1 MRSEEAAMKFL
12 VYSPDQAYLLPPS
25 VKDILGEEHLC
36 FFLCRLVKGLDL
48 SVFEQ
53 AYEEEGRPGYHPAL
67 LVAVWLYAY
76 ALGVTS
82 SRRLEQRIREDL
94 AFRYLAGGATPD
106 YWTLNQF
113 RRRHARAINDL
124 FTQVLE
130 AARDAGLGRLGHVAI
145 DSTRVAANASRNRVE
160 SEDALRRERAKLRRQ
175 VRRWQQACDAADP
188 NETPGTVIDPQAQQ
202 AVEARLAE
210 IPRRLEKLRNAG
222 LRKRSRTD
230 PDSRFLRERQG
241 FTLGYTVT
249 VATSEDHLIVAQRV
263 GQEATD
269 NASLLPVVEAVEQR
283 CGETP
288 QRVSAD
294 SGFFS
299 LENLRALEARGI
311 EGYVPDANLAHELN
325 ARGRRGRAGRLHHP
339 EQRRMRQRLR
349 SPAGRA
355 VYARRKAIIEPVFG
369 VLKEQRGM
377 RRFRLRGLAE
387 VAVEMA
393 LAATAYN
400 LTRLWSL
407 QRAQAGG

>member
-1 MRSEEAAMKFL
+1 MRFL
-12 VYSPDQAYLLPPS
+12 PYSPDQAYLLPPS
-25 VKDILGEEHLC
+25 VREVLGEEHLC
-36 FFLCRLVKGLDL
+36 FFLHRVVERLDL
-48 SVFEQ
+48 RGFEQ
-53 AYEEEGRPGYHPAL
+53 DYVEEGPPAYAPGL
-67 LVAVWLYAY
+67 MVKVWLYAY

-82 SRRLEQRIREDL
+82 SRRLEQRMREDL

-106 YWTLNQF
+106 HWTLNEF
-113 RRRHARAINDL
+113 RRDHRRAINDL

-130 AARDAGLGRLGHVAI
+130 WARAAGLGRLGHVAI

-160 SEDALRRERAKLRRQ
+160 SQEALRRERAKLRRQ
-175 VRRWQQACDAADP
+175 VRRWQQQCDAADP
-188 NETPGTVIDPQAQQ
+188 NETPGTALDATEQRAG
-202 AVEARLAE
+202 EARLAE
-210 IPRRLEKLRNAG
+210 IPRRLEKLRKAG
-222 LRKRSRTD
+222 LAKRSRTD

-241 FTLGYTVT
+241 FTLGYTVALA
-249 VATSEDHLIVAQRV
+249 VSEDHVILEQRV
-263 GQEATD
+263 TQETTD
-269 NASLLPVVEAVEQR
+269 NASLLPVVEAVERR

-288 QRVSAD
+288 QKVSAD

-299 LENLRALEARGI
+299 LENLEGLKARGI
-311 EGYVPDANLAHELN
+311 EGYLPDSNLARELN
-325 ARGRRGRAGRLHHP
+325 RPGRRSPAGRLHHR

-355 VYARRKAIIEPVFG
+355 VYQRRKAIIEPVFG

-377 RRFRLRGLAE
+377 RRFRLRGLAK

-407 QRAQAGG
+407 KTAAA